1 VIVNKKVKVISLAL
15 IVVLATAAF
24 FGCGKQQGA
33 KPGQAVP
40 VKAMNVMQKDTPLVY
55 EYAGQV
61 KAKNEVKVQARVS
74 GNIVEKYV
82 SGGEM
87 VRKGQPLFRIDSRQY
102 ESVVLSA
109 KAQLAQAEA
118 NLSNSRLDTQRYLAL
133 AAQEAIDKQKLDTQQ
148 SVESQ
153 HAAVVEYNRANVQKA
168 TDDLNDTLI
177 VAPVDGRLDVNELSV
192 GNYVQSGTT
201 TLATISST
209 DPVFIQFSMSENE
222 YLSLAKNHQ
231 NGFTEKW
238 GNNVTITLSDG
249 TEYPL
254 KGAVEQVDSTL
265 ANNSGTLTLKALFG
279 NPNKIL
285 IPGMFARIKMT
296 GEMKQGALLI
306 PQRAV
311 QQVLEKTFVV
321 IVGAEN
327 KAEMKEV
334 KIGSRVGSFFIV
346 ESGITANDV
355 IVVEGLNKVQNGAPL
370 AVEMVTAE
378 QLQLSTNI

>member
-1 VIVNKKVKVISLAL
+1 
-15 IVVLATAAF
+15 
-24 FGCGKQQGA
+24 
-33 KPGQAVP
+33 
-40 VKAMNVMQKDTPLVY
+40 MNVMQKDTPLVY

>member
-1 VIVNKKVKVISLAL
+1 MIVNKKVKVISLAL

-24 FGCGKQQGA
+24 FGCGNQQGA
-33 KPGQAVP
+33 EPGQAVP

-254 KGAVEQVDSTL
+254 KGAVEQVDSTI

>member
-1 VIVNKKVKVISLAL
+1 
-15 IVVLATAAF
+15 
-24 FGCGKQQGA
+24 
-33 KPGQAVP
+33 
-40 VKAMNVMQKDTPLVY
+40 M
-55 EYAGQV
+55 
-61 KAKNEVKVQARVS
+61 
-74 GNIVEKYV
+74 
-82 SGGEM
+82 
-87 VRKGQPLFRIDSRQY
+87 
-102 ESVVLSA
+102 
-109 KAQLAQAEA
+109 
-118 NLSNSRLDTQRYLAL
+118 
-133 AAQEAIDKQKLDTQQ
+133 
-148 SVESQ
+148 
-153 HAAVVEYNRANVQKA
+153 
-168 TDDLNDTLI
+168 
-177 VAPVDGRLDVNELSV
+177 
-192 GNYVQSGTT
+192 QSGTT

>member
-1 VIVNKKVKVISLAL
+1 
-15 IVVLATAAF
+15 
-24 FGCGKQQGA
+24 
-33 KPGQAVP
+33 
-40 VKAMNVMQKDTPLVY
+40 M
-55 EYAGQV
+55 
-61 KAKNEVKVQARVS
+61 
-74 GNIVEKYV
+74 
-82 SGGEM
+82 
-87 VRKGQPLFRIDSRQY
+87 
-102 ESVVLSA
+102 
-109 KAQLAQAEA
+109 
-118 NLSNSRLDTQRYLAL
+118 
-133 AAQEAIDKQKLDTQQ
+133 
-148 SVESQ
+148 
-153 HAAVVEYNRANVQKA
+153 QKA